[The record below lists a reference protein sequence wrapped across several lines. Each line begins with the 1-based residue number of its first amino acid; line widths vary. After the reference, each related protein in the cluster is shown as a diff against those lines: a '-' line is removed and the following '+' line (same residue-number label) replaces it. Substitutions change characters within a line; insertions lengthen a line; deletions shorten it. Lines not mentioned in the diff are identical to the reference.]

1 MLRPVAA
8 MAAAVALMFGAAYL
22 LLARLAS
29 ENTASTEVPS
39 IAVLPF
45 ADVSPIP
52 EQGYFADGLS
62 EELLNALG
70 KVPGLR
76 VIGRTSSFSF
86 KGRNEDV
93 RQIAAALGVRHVLE
107 GSVRRDGDRL
117 RITAQLVDATTGLQL
132 WAETYDR
139 GVSDVFTI
147 QREVAVSVARTLEV
161 AFGPAHV
168 AGIAGGTGDI
178 VAYETYLSAR
188 AVMDNGGSTQAREAI
203 DLLER
208 AVEMDPNFA
217 LAWAAL
223 AEAYTFAVDLPSS
236 SISSLTA
243 VELQQRISKAAL
255 RAFELAPDA
264 PQTLRSAGMVSMQNR
279 DWAEADRRLH
289 KAVDLAGPYDYDA
302 NFLYALFL
310 MNVGRVTDA
319 IPYEERAARAEPLL
333 LRPVTFLAAIYEMR
347 GELEKA
353 EALLLSS
360 THLQG
365 NEALR
370 HQALVMIYLAQRDR
384 DALRRVLSDT
394 GGRVSYLDDP
404 QLALEELR
412 ERYADATSRGAY
424 GQLIPVAIFASFLGD
439 QALSLDALRTYGPT
453 TQNLH
458 GFWRPILSEVRRR
471 PGFDELVQDLGLAD
485 YWRSSGNWGEFCEEI
500 GSGGLTCR

>member
-1 MLRPVAA
+1 
-8 MAAAVALMFGAAYL
+8 
-22 LLARLAS
+22 
-29 ENTASTEVPS
+29 
-39 IAVLPF
+39 
-45 ADVSPIP
+45 
-52 EQGYFADGLS
+52 
-62 EELLNALG
+62 
-70 KVPGLR
+70 
-76 VIGRTSSFSF
+76 
-86 KGRNEDV
+86 
-93 RQIAAALGVRHVLE
+93 
-107 GSVRRDGDRL
+107 
-117 RITAQLVDATTGLQL
+117 
-132 WAETYDR
+132 
-139 GVSDVFTI
+139 
-147 QREVAVSVARTLEV
+147 
-161 AFGPAHV
+161 
-168 AGIAGGTGDI
+168 
-178 VAYETYLSAR
+178 
-188 AVMDNGGSTQAREAI
+188 
-203 DLLER
+203 
-208 AVEMDPNFA
+208 MDPNFA

-485 YWRSSGNWGEFCEEI
+485 YWRSSGTWGEFCEEI